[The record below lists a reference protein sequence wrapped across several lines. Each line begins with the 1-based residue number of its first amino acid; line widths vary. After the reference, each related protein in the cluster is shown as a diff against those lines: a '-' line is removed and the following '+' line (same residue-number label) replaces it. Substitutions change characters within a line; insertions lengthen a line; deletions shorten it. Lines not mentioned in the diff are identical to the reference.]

1 MSVKDDLTPKSQ
13 AERPERAERVERTE
27 RAERAQPQSEQ
38 SSRRTAGSL
47 KDVNRLLGGP
57 LARNT
62 GGVALTDAI
71 KALRDTISI
80 DKNIGGGGALDLAKL
95 SILGLESS
103 EYNSQVSSV
112 IFAYPHEQDGKLNV
126 YTYVAALEASFD
138 GEIPNRVYD
147 HNRRPYSVP
156 GVVGDFVTEGYL
168 KTASE
173 IVKKHFSDNRR
184 QVEVIDAGWRTVGKL
199 VDFSIKDN
207 PSVRG
212 IAFYAVASLNAMLT
226 ADTNEGLFFDLDWLA
241 KGENLDISIDVSGR
255 ELQTADLLPRR
266 SDIVV
271 NIGGTI
277 QVDGDTVRS
286 KLTTVGGYV
295 NLVFSPDSE
304 DKGYSRHRDQK
315 TQVFTPIFIIDNLDT
330 GGNAITPE
338 LLLLGL
344 AGASVIS
351 KNQNWAQV
359 FLPND
364 VRGGNTDYRDTGYLG
379 LLGQKRQYV
388 EVGNRTNLDIDEWS
402 DYFFS
407 LVREE
412 LAWGIE
418 VEEGGDN
425 SWITS
430 LLWAAASGDRD
441 AEDRLWE
448 YADRLTLN
456 NFTGRARDLGV
467 SKFVDLSGSRYL
479 SGTYI
484 DEKGE
489 VRDLRD
495 FDMLR
500 WLVQT
505 GNDDPSIAIDW
516 QETFDNPDLDWE
528 VRVAEQHRM
537 LQSVLGTNLQ
547 YSRYVNLLY
556 VNPDAIKALAMA
568 VDDCKVGIDQN
579 QTQYS
584 FGSRRLRGNTRIG
597 QFAAGDVTGGIF
609 NRTRDTGGRGTRR
622 TPLGNGFGGRNF

>member
-1 MSVKDDLTPKSQ
+1 MAVKDKMNDPRQ
-13 AERPERAERVERTE
+13 ERPAEPRAERAERTE
-27 RAERAQPQSEQ
+27 REASTDKPT
-38 SSRRTAGSL
+38 RRAGSL

-71 KALRDTISI
+71 KSLRETISI
-80 DKNIGGGGALDLAKL
+80 DKNIGGGGALDLSKL
-95 SILGLESS
+95 TILGLESS
-103 EYNSQVSSV
+103 EFNSQVSSV

-138 GEIPNRVYD
+138 GEIPSRVYD

-168 KTASE
+168 KTASD

-199 VDFSIKDN
+199 VDFAIKDN
-207 PSVRG
+207 PAVRG

-226 ADTNEGLFFDLDWLA
+226 ADTNQELFFDLDWLD
-241 KGENLDISIDVSGR
+241 KGENLDIAIDVSGR

-271 NIGGTI
+271 NISGSI
-277 QVDGDTVRS
+277 NVDGDIVRS

-295 NLVFSPDSE
+295 NLVYAPDAE
-304 DKGYSRHRDQK
+304 EKGYGRNRDQK

-364 VRGGNTDYRDTGYLG
+364 VRGSATDYRDTGYLG

-388 EVGNRTNLDIDEWS
+388 EVGNRTNLDLDEWS

-430 LLWAAASGDRD
+430 LLWAAASGDRA

-448 YADRLTLN
+448 YADRLTLD
-456 NFTGRARDLGV
+456 NFSGRARDLGV
-467 SKFVDLSGSRYL
+467 NKFIELSGSRYL

-484 DEKGE
+484 DEKGDL
-489 VRDLRD
+489 RDLRD

-537 LQSVLGTNLQ
+537 LQAVLGTNLQ

-584 FGSRRLRGNTRIG
+584 FGARRLRGNTRIG

-609 NRTRDTGGRGTRR
+609 NRTRDTGGGRGNRR
-622 TPLGNGFGGRNF
+622 APLGNGFGGRNF